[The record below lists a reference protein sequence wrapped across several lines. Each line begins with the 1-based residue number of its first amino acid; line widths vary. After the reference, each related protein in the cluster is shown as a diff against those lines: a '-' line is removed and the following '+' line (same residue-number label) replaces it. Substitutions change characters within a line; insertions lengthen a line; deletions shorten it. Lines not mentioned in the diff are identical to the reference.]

1 MSAPNQTGANTELA
15 DAGGPPNPLSQSS
28 SSSLLVPKV
37 SVVTPQRKEELLL
50 KARAERRHWIEQV
63 PLPYSL
69 ECYQPSRSS
78 SAFARTLSG
87 APGND
92 LWTMPST
99 TTTSGDG
106 KGSNNLYKIQTSV
119 VCQKY
124 LPSATATI
132 SELYGLPTKPL
143 KLVEEPATSPLNLE
157 QVAQRVESLVAPYL
171 DAQNDG
177 SSPPPD
183 TLPSNEDAQV
193 STTQISID
201 KKSTLDITS
210 DPLVLQAYQDLWT
223 SLLWPESSVLVQGM
237 KNFLFNWTQNHF
249 NTDDTPSLSSA
260 STALKTYCKST
271 VDSLVKSNKN
281 LVTTIEDSSRLRRSM
296 ESFVYGQVREVI
308 RKAINESLET
318 PNQESAKEDGDEHAP
333 AMTPSQFEE
342 KLLDLQFVKPS
353 HLEIACLQDDT
364 DKPEESELHRL
375 LKEPI
380 RALLSVEAYHSP
392 FEKLQQILSV
402 YQGVNAALLEAL
414 NKGNTG
420 PSILP
425 SADDVLPTIILTCI
439 KAQPQNLLQNLQ
451 FIEQFA
457 APEYLRGEAGYAYT
471 NLYGAVQ
478 FLQDLDL
485 KGSEQAGSSSNQLS
499 INPEDLKQGL
509 EKCRK
514 LRDDLVASNSV
525 ATTSRV
531 MSNPFVDGRGLPK
544 SLPEVKISVQE
555 VHSAQARGETVD
567 LQWAAERQQVQP
579 QEAPTV
585 SSNSRSSLPD
595 GFRRSYTFLN
605 AQPSDIRVTDLSQ
618 LLEEYRMLVQVTE
631 ELLSERADR
640 LKAER
645 KQRELEQ
652 QQAMGEKLLLGDP

>member
-1 MSAPNQTGANTELA
+1 
-15 DAGGPPNPLSQSS
+15 LSRF
-28 SSSLLVPKV
+28 V
-37 SVVTPQRKEELLL
+37 
-50 KARAERRHWIEQV
+50 
-63 PLPYSL
+63 
-69 ECYQPSRSS
+69 
-78 SAFARTLSG
+78 
-87 APGND
+87 
-92 LWTMPST
+92 
-99 TTTSGDG
+99 
-106 KGSNNLYKIQTSV
+106 
-119 VCQKY
+119 
-124 LPSATATI
+124 
-132 SELYGLPTKPL
+132 
-143 KLVEEPATSPLNLE
+143 
-157 QVAQRVESLVAPYL
+157 
-171 DAQNDG
+171 
-177 SSPPPD
+177 
-183 TLPSNEDAQV
+183 
-193 STTQISID
+193 
-201 KKSTLDITS
+201 DITS
-210 DPLVLQAYQDLWT
+210 LAGIVRPG
-223 SLLWPESSVLVQGM
+223 SRHEE
-237 KNFLFNWTQNHF
+237 FLFNWTQNHF

-281 LVTTIEDSSRLRRSM
+281 LVTTIEDSSRLRRSL

-342 KLLDLQFVKPS
+342 RLLDLQFVKPS

-364 DKPEESELHRL
+364 DKPEE
-375 LKEPI
+375 
-380 RALLSVEAYHSP
+380 
-392 FEKLQQILSV
+392 
-402 YQGVNAALLEAL
+402 
-414 NKGNTG
+414 T
-420 PSILP
+420 
-425 SADDVLPTIILTCI
+425 DDVLPTIILTCI

-485 KGSEQAGSSSNQLS
+485 KGSEQAGGSSNQLS

-514 LRDDLVASNSV
+514 LRDDLVASNI
-525 ATTSRV
+525 
-531 MSNPFVDGRGLPK
+531 
-544 SLPEVKISVQE
+544 KISVQE
-555 VHSAQARGETVD
+555 VHSAHARGETVD
-567 LQWAAERQQVQP
+567 LQWATERQQVQP

-640 LKAER
+640 LTAER

-652 QQAMGEKLLLGDP
+652 QQAMGEKLLLGDPYCKWKPLTTTKSELVSLT